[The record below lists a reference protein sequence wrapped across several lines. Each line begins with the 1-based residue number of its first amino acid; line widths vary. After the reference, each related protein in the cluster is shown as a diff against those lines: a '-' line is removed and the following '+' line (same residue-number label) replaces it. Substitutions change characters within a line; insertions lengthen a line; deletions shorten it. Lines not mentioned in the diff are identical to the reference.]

1 MKKTLKSRLTLN
13 RETLRALN
21 AEETAGAQGGGTATA
36 GANCTISVVP
46 SVINVCVSQTCPT
59 QGGQWYCYHV

>member
-21 AEETAGAQGGGTATA
+21 AEETANVQGGIVVQTTTG
-36 GANCTISVVP
+36 TISVVP
-46 SVINVCVSQTCPT
+46 SVINVCVSGTCPT
-59 QGGQWYCYHV
+59 HCGQWYCYHV

>member
-21 AEETAGAQGGGTATA
+21 PEETANAQGGIVVQTTG
-36 GANCTISVVP
+36 GISLVP
-46 SVINVCVSQTCPT
+46 SVINVCVSATCPT
-59 QGGQWYCYHV
+59 QCGQWYCYHV

>member
-21 AEETAGAQGGGTATA
+21 VEETANAQGGAVVATT
-36 GANCTISVVP
+36 GISLVP
-46 SVINVCVSQTCPT
+46 SVINVCVSATCPT
-59 QGGQWYCYHV
+59 QCGQWYCYHV